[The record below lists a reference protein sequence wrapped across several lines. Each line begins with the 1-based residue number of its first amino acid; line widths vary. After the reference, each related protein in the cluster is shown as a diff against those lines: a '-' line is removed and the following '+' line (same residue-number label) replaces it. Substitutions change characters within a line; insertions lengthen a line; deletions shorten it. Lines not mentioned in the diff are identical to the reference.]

1 MLLRQVLESLE
12 EHVETDRYICSAFD
26 LAGRLSNMI
35 CTRAYDLGNSVPISE
50 QVTLTSSVLY
60 PYPCAEAGSYPSVC
74 RGRARVGTEYHSG
87 GQVLG
92 VWE

>member
-60 PYPCAEAGSYPSVC
+60 PYPCAEVLKRYASTVHELPGHNLT
-74 RGRARVGTEYHSG
+74 AHSTRPRRCH
-87 GQVLG
+87 
-92 VWE
+92 